1 MRSLLEVLFRYG
13 GFWTFLL
20 LEGLSIYLV
29 VQFNQ
34 HQRAIAFASLNRF
47 SGWVDQTSHSMQTFL
62 RTRIYADSLAAEN
75 ARLRRQLLEFQMRYP
90 PRTIRVESEEPA
102 QAFQMQAARVL
113 HNSIHRHHNYLILD
127 KGSRQ
132 GVEPHSAVVVDEGI
146 VGIVR
151 QVSERHCL
159 VMSVLNRQ
167 ARISAGIK
175 GKGYFGTLRW
185 VGTDP
190 RHMLLSEVPAHA
202 LIEPGDTVVTTGFS
216 AIFPSGWPIGW
227 VDSTW
232 VPPGSFSQNLGVS
245 LSADLTALQYVY
257 IVKNLHKK
265 ELEALEQNL
274 PNE

>member
-34 HQRAIAFASLNRF
+34 HQRAIAHTSLNRF
-47 SGWVDQTSHSMQTFL
+47 TGWVDQTTHAMQTFF

-75 ARLRRQLLEFQMRYP
+75 ARLRQQLLELQMRYP

-113 HNSIHRHHNYLILD
+113 HNSIHRHHNYLVLD
-127 KGSRQ
+127 KGRRQ

-151 QVSERHCL
+151 QVSEHYCL

-167 ARISAGIK
+167 ARISAAIE
-175 GKGYFGTLRW
+175 GKGFFGTLQW
-185 VGTDP
+185 
-190 RHMLLSEVPAHA
+190 
-202 LIEPGDTVVTTGFS
+202 
-216 AIFPSGWPIGW
+216 
-227 VDSTW
+227 
-232 VPPGSFSQNLGVS
+232 
-245 LSADLTALQYVY
+245 
-257 IVKNLHKK
+257 
-265 ELEALEQNL
+265 
-274 PNE
+274 